1 MPKLARMR
9 LVSIGHPRAR
19 FDDLLLDFRDQQQ
32 RATDTVLWLRNGGG
46 KSSLLNLF
54 YSVVR
59 PRQTDFLGG
68 KGGEEHRR
76 LADYVQPDDEAVVA
90 CEWEL
95 EGETPLLGDEPLRY
109 LTVAFHEHKSSSPT
123 DGSNIGLQRLFLS
136 AEVRV
141 DVPDLTLEGLPLAT
155 RTEDGRVMRRSLAN
169 FRRYWRDLQSAH
181 PDCDVFLTDKQADW
195 ARQLESRG
203 VDTQLFGYQL
213 EMNRREGG
221 VTQLFTFPDA
231 DSFVD
236 FLLKTAFDPQD
247 AERVRQ
253 QVQTFR
259 TELLRRHRELQP
271 DRELCE
277 GLLERMACFQEIAGN
292 RIALREC
299 LTALEERRG
308 SLAAKLTALQSQLTE
323 VQRNHEQ
330 DARAFVEMEQ
340 QQQGLARRLELQAVA
355 LRHHALASRL
365 AAARSEHAQRRAEMD
380 RAAEQVALW
389 RSGPVG

>member
-1 MPKLARMR
+1 MR

-19 FDDLLLDFRDQQQ
+19 FDDLLLDFRDQQH
-32 RATDTVLWLRNGGG
+32 RATDTVIWLRNGGG

-76 LADYVQPDDEAVVA
+76 LADYVQANDQAVVV

-95 EGETPLLGDEPLRY
+95 DGDDALFAGEPLRY

-123 DGSNIGLQRLFLS
+123 DGSNIGLQRLFLA
-136 AEVRV
+136 AEVHP
-141 DVPDLTLEGLPLAT
+141 DVPDLTLEGLPLTTQA
-155 RTEDGRVMRRSLAN
+155 EDGRVMRRSLAN
-169 FRRYWRDLQSAH
+169 FRRYWRNLQSVH

-203 VDTQLFGYQL
+203 IDTQLFGYQL
-213 EMNRREGG
+213 DMNSREGG

-271 DRELCE
+271 DQGTVR
-277 GLLERMACFQEIAGN
+277 RIAGTNGTLSGN
-292 RIALREC
+292 RRY
-299 LTALEERRG
+299 
-308 SLAAKLTALQSQLTE
+308 S
-323 VQRNHEQ
+323 
-330 DARAFVEMEQ
+330 
-340 QQQGLARRLELQAVA
+340 
-355 LRHHALASRL
+355 
-365 AAARSEHAQRRAEMD
+365 
-380 RAAEQVALW
+380 
-389 RSGPVG
+389 